1 MSRTA
6 PARRGRTR
14 AVLLAAVLAVTGAG
28 LAPGAV
34 AAPGTPVVG
43 IDQLDVEPSW
53 RAEPRAEIVL
63 AAGAGGY
70 AHRTEGS
77 GAGVEWTDLASGTS
91 RSLGDGIASFARFGT
106 GGRYAYVAPNP
117 GAHGVLDL
125 ETGTTTALTIPQ
137 DASYRGLVGD
147 RLLFQQYVPGT
158 SSGSTGGYF
167 LRAASAPNGAS
178 VPVTGWPVG
187 ADLHGARLVAGAEGV
202 AVLRFTVGT
211 SGADR
216 DSLLGLVDLA
226 TGRMRVLAAPT
237 AAATTAADGVLVAG
251 VAVTAERIAWVD
263 PDRNVHIRQRAD
275 LDAPGTTYP
284 LPAGL
289 DAARIGLVGDWLLTT
304 TESATAGGALTRRLV
319 AVSPAGVRQT
329 LLAGAQQEITQI
341 ADGSGVAV
349 TGGTSATDWA
359 VFKAVP
365 GKGGAAPAL
374 EKLRPVAPL
383 PAEVE
388 SLALGMGRLTTLE
401 HDGPKGAGFYSRT
414 LSAGPLHTGQSAAAW
429 AGAETGAEASE
440 PPLLDGGDG
449 RVVSFPRIP
458 GTARAVVSRGT
469 TGANAGR
476 TTRVAVDR
484 DGRIADTFGRWTVFQ
499 TGTPGRPGELV
510 VGGET
515 LVLDLDGQKTVSRQ
529 AQTAAAVWG
538 DTLYTGT
545 GSAGDVARK
554 DLAGGGALS
563 TVATGAGC
571 PLTELQTA
579 GRWLYWACARYEKQG
594 VLDLRNPAA
603 PVRIAL
609 PAGAYRG
616 GLLGD
621 GYFVDQSSG
630 SYLRVTPF
638 HTGKAGT
645 PFDLTR
651 AETVSGERRV
661 TWTVDR
667 FGGAVAYRGADQ
679 RVHVVWT
686 GVPTSDLKIAAAST
700 PAGLRMPGTW
710 KASWTLSKPASQ
722 YEVNVIDA
730 YNFKPLRTF
739 RGTETRERIDVT
751 WDGKNAAG
759 LPAPNG
765 PYAWVVRALT
775 ADGNGRDLYASGRI
789 TVSGSRPAFRDLVGS
804 DAQGELL
811 GVNTS
816 GAVSLYRGN
825 GLGGL
830 SARTT
835 ATGAAFPAGTLLVPF
850 GDVNGDSCADVLG
863 RVGNELRAYRPGCG
877 KVVTGSS
884 PYTAIGFGWA
894 QYDVLTP
901 PGDVN
906 ADGHQDLIARQTTT
920 GDMYFYA
927 GTAGHRLAPRVR
939 IGTNWK
945 LYKRI
950 TGAGDLDGDGRGDLL
965 GIDASG
971 VLWVYFGTP
980 TGGVTPRARVGGGW
994 QVYTAVQGT
1003 GDLNG
1008 DGTADL
1014 VARDTSG
1021 RLYAY
1026 YAFDRGRTNAPY
1038 APRELIGTGGWNTF
1052 RTLH

>member
-1 MSRTA
+1 M
-6 PARRGRTR
+6 RRARTR
-14 AVLLAAVLAVTGAG
+14 VALLAAVLAVTGG
-28 LAPGAV
+28 GTAPGAA
-34 AAPGTPVVG
+34 AAPGAPVVG
-43 IDQLDVEPSW
+43 IDQVDVEP
-53 RAEPRAEIVL
+53 RLRTAPRAETVL

-70 AHRTEGS
+70 AHRAEGS
-77 GAGVEWTDLASGTS
+77 GAGVEWTDFASGTS
-91 RSLGDGIASFARFGT
+91 RPLGGGDGNDAFAEFGT
-106 GGRYAYVAPNP
+106 GGRYAYVERGV
-117 GAHGVLDL
+117 GAYGVLDL
-125 ETGTTTALTIPQ
+125 ELGTTTALTVPQ

-158 SSGSTGGYF
+158 SLGATSGYF
-167 LRAASAPNGAS
+167 LRAASAPDGAP
-178 VPVTGWPVG
+178 VPVTGWPAG

-211 SGADR
+211 PGTDR
-216 DSLLGLVDLA
+216 DSLLGLVDPA
-226 TGRMRVLAAPT
+226 TGRMEVLAEA
-237 AAATTAADGVLVAG
+237 TAADGALVAG

-263 PDRNVHIRQRAD
+263 PDRNVHIRYRAD
-275 LDAPGTTYP
+275 LTGPELRYP
-284 LPAGL
+284 LPTGL
-289 DAARIGLVGDWLLTT
+289 RATRIGLAGDWLLTT
-304 TESATAGGALTRRLV
+304 AEPRRTGESLTRALV

-329 LLAGAQQEITQI
+329 LLTGAEERITQL

-349 TGGTSATDWA
+349 VGGTSATDWA
-359 VFKAVP
+359 VLKAVP

-383 PAEVE
+383 PAGVE

-401 HDGPKGAGFYSRT
+401 HDGPEGPGFHSRT
-414 LSAGPLHTGQSAAAW
+414 LPVGPLHTGQSAAAW
-429 AGAETGAEASE
+429 AGAETGMERNE
-440 PPLLDGGDG
+440 PPLHDTGDG

-458 GTARAVVSRGT
+458 GAARAVVSRRT
-469 TGANAGR
+469 TGPAAGR

-484 DGRIADTFGRWTVFQ
+484 DGRIAEASGRWTVFQ
-499 TGTPGRPGELV
+499 TGAPARYGDLV
-510 VGGET
+510 GDGET
-515 LVLDLDGQKTVSRQ
+515 LVLDLDAQKIVSRRP
-529 AQTAAAVWG
+529 QTAAAVWG

-545 GSAGDVARK
+545 GGAGDVVRE
-554 DLAGGGALS
+554 DLATGKALG

-571 PLTELQTA
+571 PLTELQSA
-579 GRWLYWACARYEKQG
+579 GRWLYWSCAGYAKQG

-603 PVRIAL
+603 PIRVAL
-609 PAGAYRG
+609 PAGASRG

-621 GYFVDQSSG
+621 GYFVDQKPG
-630 SYLRVTPF
+630 PYLRVTPF
-638 HTGKAGT
+638 PTGKAGT

-651 AETVSGERRV
+651 AETVPGDRRV

-686 GVPTSDLKIAAAST
+686 DVPTSDLRVATAST

-722 YEVNVIDA
+722 YEVSVVDA
-730 YNFKPLRTF
+730 YDFKPLKTF
-739 RGTETRERIDVT
+739 RGTETRGRIDVT
-751 WDGKNAAG
+751 WDGRNAAG

-765 PYAWVVRALT
+765 PYAWVLRALT
-775 ADGNGRDLYASGRI
+775 ADGEGRDLYASGRI
-789 TVSGSRPAFRDLVGS
+789 TVSGSRPAFRDLAGA
-804 DAQGELL
+804 DAQGDLL

-850 GDVNGDSCADVLG
+850 GDVNGDGCADVLG

-877 KVVTGSS
+877 KVLTASS
-884 PYTAIGFGWA
+884 PYTAIGAGWA

-901 PGDVN
+901 PGDVD
-906 ADGHQDLIARQTTT
+906 ADGHQDLIARHTTT
-920 GDMYFYA
+920 GDVYFYA
-927 GTAGHRLAPRVR
+927 GTAGHRLQPRVR
-939 IGTNWK
+939 IGTDWK

-965 GIDASG
+965 GIDGSG

-980 TGGVTPRARVGGGW
+980 SGGVTPRVRVGGGW
-994 QVYTAVQGT
+994 QVYTAVQGV
-1003 GDLNG
+1003 GDLDG
-1008 DGTADL
+1008 DGDTDL
-1014 VARDTSG
+1014 VARDTAG

-1026 YAFDRGRTNAPY
+1026 YAYDRGRTSAPY
-1038 APRELIGTGGWNTF
+1038 TPRELIGSGGWNTF

>member
-6 PARRGRTR
+6 PARRARTR
-14 AVLLAAVLAVTGAG
+14 VALLAAVLAVTGAG
-28 LAPGAV
+28 LAPGAA
-34 AAPGTPVVG
+34 AAPGAPVAG
-43 IDQLDVEPSW
+43 IDQVDVEPLL
-53 RAEPRAEIVL
+53 RTAPRAETVL
-63 AAGAGGY
+63 AAGPRGY
-70 AHRTEGS
+70 AHRAEGS
-77 GAGVEWTDLASGTS
+77 GTGVEWTDHASGTS
-91 RSLGDGIASFARFGT
+91 RPLGHGDGNDAFAEFGT
-106 GGRYAYVAPNP
+106 GGRYAYVERGV
-117 GAHGVLDL
+117 GAYGVLDL
-125 ETGTTTALTIPQ
+125 ELGTTTALTVPQ

-158 SSGSTGGYF
+158 SLGSTSGYF

-178 VPVTGWPVG
+178 VPVTGWPAG

-202 AVLRFTVGT
+202 AVLRFTVGVPGT
-211 SGADR
+211 DR
-216 DSLLGLVDLA
+216 DSRLGLVDLA
-226 TGRMRVLAAPT
+226 TGRMEVLAEA
-237 AAATTAADGVLVAG
+237 TAADGALVAG

-263 PDRNVHIRQRAD
+263 PDRNVHIRYRAD
-275 LDAPGTTYP
+275 LTGPELRHP

-289 DAARIGLVGDWLLTT
+289 DATRIGLAGDWLLTT
-304 TESATAGGALTRRLV
+304 AEPRRAGESLTRALV
-319 AVSPAGVRQT
+319 AVSPAGVPQT
-329 LLAGAQQEITQI
+329 LLTGAEERITQL

-349 TGGTSATDWA
+349 VGGTSATDWA
-359 VFKAVP
+359 VLKAVP

-383 PAEVE
+383 PARVE
-388 SLALGMGRLTTLE
+388 SLALGMGRLTTLD
-401 HDGPKGAGFYSRT
+401 HDGPKGPGFHSRT
-414 LSAGPLHTGQSAAAW
+414 LPAGPLHTGQSAPAW
-429 AGAETGAEASE
+429 AGAETGMEWNA
-440 PPLLDGGDG
+440 PPLHDTGDG

-458 GTARAVVSRGT
+458 GAARAVVSRTTTGT
-469 TGANAGR
+469 TAGR
-476 TTRVAVDR
+476 TTRVPVDR
-484 DGRIADTFGRWTVFQ
+484 DGRIADAFGRWTVFQ
-499 TGTPGRPGELV
+499 TGTPARYGELA
-510 VGGET
+510 GDGET
-515 LVLDLDGQKTVSRQ
+515 LVLDLDAQKTVSRQ
-529 AQTAAAVWG
+529 PQTAAAVWG

-545 GSAGDVARK
+545 GGTGDVARE
-554 DLAGGGALS
+554 DLATGKALG

-579 GRWLYWACARYEKQG
+579 GRWLYWSCAGYAKQG

-603 PVRIAL
+603 PIRVAL
-609 PAGAYRG
+609 PAGAARG

-621 GYFVDQSSG
+621 GYFVDQGSG

-638 HTGKAGT
+638 PTGKAGT

-651 AETVSGERRV
+651 AETVPGDRRV

-686 GVPTSDLKIAAAST
+686 DVPASDLKAAASSI

-710 KASWTLSKPASQ
+710 KASWALSKPASQ
-722 YEVNVIDA
+722 YEVNVVDA
-730 YNFKPLRTF
+730 YSFKPLKTF
-739 RGTETRERIDVT
+739 RGTETRGRIDVT
-751 WDGKNAAG
+751 WDGRNAAG

-765 PYAWVVRALT
+765 PYAWEVRALT
-775 ADGNGRDLYASGRI
+775 ADGKGRDLYASGRI
-789 TVSGSRPAFRDLVGS
+789 TVSGSRPAFRDLAGA
-804 DAQGELL
+804 DAQGDLL
-811 GVNTS
+811 GVNTT

-850 GDVNGDSCADVLG
+850 GDVNGDGCADVLG

-877 KVVTGSS
+877 KVVTASS
-884 PYTAIGFGWA
+884 PYTALGAGWA

-901 PGDVN
+901 PGDVD

-927 GTAGHRLAPRVR
+927 GTADHRLKTRVR
-939 IGTNWK
+939 IGTDWR

-965 GIDASG
+965 GVDGSG

-980 TGGVTPRARVGGGW
+980 SGGVTPRVRVGGGW
-994 QVYTAVQGT
+994 QVYTAVQGV

-1008 DGTADL
+1008 DGTPDL
-1014 VARDTSG
+1014 VARDASG

-1026 YAFDRGRTNAPY
+1026 YAHDRGRTSAPY
-1038 APRELIGTGGWNTF
+1038 GPRELIGTGGWNTF

>member
-6 PARRGRTR
+6 PARRARTR
-14 AVLLAAVLAVTGAG
+14 AALLAAVLAVTGGG

-34 AAPGTPVVG
+34 AAPGAPVVG
-43 IDQLDVEPSW
+43 IDQVDVEPSW
-53 RAEPRAEIVL
+53 RAEPRADTVL
-63 AAGAGGY
+63 AAGASGY
-70 AHRTEGS
+70 VHRSEGS
-77 GAGVEWTDLASGTS
+77 GAGVEWTDYATGAD
-91 RSLGDGIASFARFGT
+91 RPLGGGSEAFAAFGT

-125 ETGTTTALTIPQ
+125 ESGTTTPLTVPQ

-147 RLLFQQYVPGT
+147 RLLFRQYVPGT
-158 SSGSTGGYF
+158 SSGSTSGYF
-167 LRAASAPNGAS
+167 LRAASDPNGAS

-187 ADLHGARLVAGAEGV
+187 ADLHGALLVAGAEDV
-202 AVLRFTVGT
+202 AVLRFGVGT
-211 SGADR
+211 SGAVR
-216 DSLLGLVDLA
+216 DSVLGLVDLA

-237 AAATTAADGVLVAG
+237 GVYAGSVAG

-289 DAARIGLVGDWLLTT
+289 NGARIGLVGDWLLTT

-319 AVSPAGVRQT
+319 AVSPAGVGQT
-329 LLAGAQQEITQI
+329 LLAGAQERIAQL

-349 TGGTSATDWA
+349 VGGTSATDWA
-359 VFKAVP
+359 VLKAVP

-383 PAEVE
+383 PAEVG

-401 HDGPKGAGFYSRT
+401 RGGAKGPGFQSRS
-414 LSAGPLHTGQSAAAW
+414 LSVGPLHTGQTPAVW
-429 AGAETGAEASE
+429 AGGEAGAQWDDGM
-440 PPLLDGGDG
+440 PLFDTGDG
-449 RVVSFPRIP
+449 RTVSLPRIQDAP
-458 GTARAVVSRGT
+458 LAVVSRR
-469 TGANAGR
+469 TGGPDTGR
-476 TTRVAVDR
+476 TTRVAVGAR
-484 DGRIADTFGRWTVFQ
+484 DAWIADAFGRWTVVQ
-499 TGTPGRPGELV
+499 TGSTTSQGELAA
-510 VGGET
+510 GGET
-515 LVLDLDGQKTVSRQ
+515 LLLDMDAQKTVARRP
-529 AQTAAAVWG
+529 QTAAALWG
-538 DTLYTGT
+538 DTLFTGT
-545 GSAGDVARK
+545 GTTGDVVRE
-554 DLAGGGALS
+554 DLATGKALG
-563 TVATGAGC
+563 TVATHAGC
-571 PLTELQTA
+571 PLTELQVSA
-579 GRWLYWACARYEKQG
+579 GRWLYWSCGQYVKHG
-594 VLDLRNPAA
+594 VVDLKNPSV

-609 PAGAYRG
+609 PEGVRGG

-621 GYFVDQSSG
+621 GYFVELRSSF
-630 SYLRVTPF
+630 LRVVDF
-638 HTGKAGT
+638 SGGKAAAPFALTPAEEVRGT
-645 PFDLTR
+645 
-651 AETVSGERRV
+651 RR
-661 TWTVDR
+661 TAWTVDR

-686 GVPTSDLKIAAAST
+686 GVPTSDLRAAASST
-700 PAGLRMPGTW
+700 PAGLRAPGTW

-722 YEVNVIDA
+722 YEVSVVDA
-730 YNFKPLRTF
+730 YSFKPLKTF
-739 RGTETRERIDVT
+739 RGTETRGRIDVT
-751 WDGKNAAG
+751 WDGRNAAG

-775 ADGNGRDLYASGRI
+775 ADGEGRDLYASGRI
-789 TVSGSRPAFRDLVGS
+789 TVSGSRPAFRDLAGA
-804 DAQGELL
+804 DAQGDLL
-811 GVNTS
+811 GVNAS

-850 GDVNGDSCADVLG
+850 GDVNGDGCADVLG

-877 KVVTGSS
+877 KVVTASS
-884 PYTAIGFGWA
+884 PYTAIGSGWA

-901 PGDVN
+901 PGDVD

-920 GDMYFYA
+920 GDLYFYA
-927 GTAGHRLAPRVR
+927 GTADHRLESRVR
-939 IGTNWK
+939 IGTDWK

-965 GIDASG
+965 GIDGSG

-980 TGGVTPRARVGGGW
+980 SGGVTPRVRVGGGW
-994 QVYTAVQGT
+994 QVYTAVQGV
-1003 GDLNG
+1003 GDLDG
-1008 DGTADL
+1008 DGDTDL
-1014 VARDTSG
+1014 VARDTAG

-1026 YAFDRGRTNAPY
+1026 YGYDRGRTSAPY
-1038 APRELIGTGGWNTF
+1038 TPRELIGTGGWNTF

>member
-1 MSRTA
+1 MRR
-6 PARRGRTR
+6 ARVRV
-14 AVLLAAVLAVTGAG
+14 ALLAAVLSVTGGG

-34 AAPGTPVVG
+34 AAPGAPVVG
-43 IDQLDVEPSW
+43 IDQVDVEPNRRS
-53 RAEPRAEIVL
+53 APRAEAVL
-63 AAGAGGY
+63 AVGTGGY
-70 AHRTEGS
+70 AHRAEES
-77 GAGVEWTDLASGTS
+77 GAGVEWTDLGTGTS
-91 RSLGDGIASFARFGT
+91 RSLGYGDGNDAFAEFGT
-106 GGRYAYVAPNP
+106 GGRYAYVERGV
-117 GAHGVLDL
+117 GAYGVLDL
-125 ETGTTTALTIPQ
+125 ESGTTTALTVPD

-147 RLLFQQYVPGT
+147 RLLFQQYVAGT
-158 SSGSTGGYF
+158 SLGATSGYF
-167 LRAASAPNGAS
+167 LRAASAPDGAS

-211 SGADR
+211 SGTDR

-226 TGRMRVLAAPT
+226 TGRMRVLAEA
-237 AAATTAADGVLVAG
+237 TAADGALVAG

-263 PDRNVHIRQRAD
+263 PDRNVHIRSRAD
-275 LDAPGTTYP
+275 LTGPEVGYP
-284 LPAGL
+284 LPAGVS
-289 DAARIGLVGDWLLTT
+289 ATRIGLVGDWLLTT
-304 TESATAGGALTRRLV
+304 AEPRSAGESLTRALV
-319 AVSPAGVRQT
+319 AVSPAGERQT
-329 LLAGAQQEITQI
+329 LLAGAEARITQL
-341 ADGSGVAV
+341 ADGSGAAAV
-349 TGGTSATDWA
+349 GGTSATDWA
-359 VFKAVP
+359 VLKAVP

-401 HDGPKGAGFYSRT
+401 HDGPEGPGFYSRT
-414 LSAGPLHTGQSAAAW
+414 LPVGPLHTGQSAAAW
-429 AGAETGAEASE
+429 AGVETGAEPGE
-440 PPLLDGGDG
+440 PPLLDTGDG

-458 GTARAVVSRGT
+458 DAARAVVSRRT
-469 TGANAGR
+469 AGATAGATVGQ

-484 DGRIADTFGRWTVFQ
+484 DGRIADAFGRWTVFQ

-510 VGGET
+510 AGGET
-515 LVLDLDGQKTVSRQ
+515 LVLDLDARKILSRRT
-529 AQTAAAVWG
+529 QTAAAVWG
-538 DTLYTGT
+538 DTLFTGT
-545 GSAGDVARK
+545 GSTGDVVRE
-554 DLAGGGALS
+554 DLATGATLG
-563 TVATGAGC
+563 TVTTGAGC

-579 GRWLYWACARYEKQG
+579 GRWLYWSCARYGKQG
-594 VLDLRNPAA
+594 VLDLRNPSA

-621 GYFVDQSSG
+621 GYFVDQSPG

-686 GVPTSDLKIAAAST
+686 DIPASDLRSAAAST
-700 PAGLRMPGTW
+700 PTGLRMPGTW
-710 KASWTLSKPASQ
+710 KASWTLSKPASL
-722 YEVNVIDA
+722 YEVNVVDA
-730 YNFKPLRTF
+730 YSFKPLRTF
-739 RGTETRERIDVT
+739 RGTETRGRIDVT
-751 WDGKNAAG
+751 WDGRNAAG

-765 PYAWVVRALT
+765 PYAWEVRALT
-775 ADGNGRDLYASGRI
+775 ADGKGRDLYASGRI
-789 TVSGSRPAFRDLVGS
+789 TVSGSRPAFRDLAGA

-877 KVVTGSS
+877 KVVTASS
-884 PYTAIGFGWA
+884 PYTALGAGWA

-920 GDMYFYA
+920 GDLYFYA
-927 GTAGHRLAPRVR
+927 GTADHRLAPRVR
-939 IGTNWK
+939 IGINWK

-965 GIDASG
+965 GIDGSG
-971 VLWVYFGTP
+971 VLWAYFGTP
-980 TGGVTPRARVGGGW
+980 SGGVTPRVRVGGGW
-994 QVYTAVQGT
+994 QVYSAVQGV
-1003 GDLNG
+1003 GDLDADG
-1008 DGTADL
+1008 DSDL
-1014 VARDTSG
+1014 VARDASG

-1026 YAFDRGRTNAPY
+1026 YSHGRGRTSDRY
-1038 APRELIGTGGWNTF
+1038 GLRELIGTGGWNTF
-1052 RTLH
+1052 RALH